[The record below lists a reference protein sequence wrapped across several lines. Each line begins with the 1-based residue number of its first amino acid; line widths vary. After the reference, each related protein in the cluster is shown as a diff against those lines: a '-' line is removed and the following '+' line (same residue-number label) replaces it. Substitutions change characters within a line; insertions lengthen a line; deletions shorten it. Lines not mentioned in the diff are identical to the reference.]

1 MSSKTLGEIFAY
13 WTGDLK
19 TVEGEGYLQLPFNIE
34 KFCVANDEKIKDLK
48 QQVKEYQGFRE
59 AQTSKVRELEKERE
73 EMKEA
78 LIDFEY
84 CWKNPKDS
92 DYSYYVNSKYQK
104 LIENLKGEK

>member
-1 MSSKTLGEIFAY
+1 MVMIKHDKCAPFEAEIAK
-13 WTGDLK
+13 LK
-19 TVEGEGYLQLPFNIE
+19 
-34 KFCVANDEKIKDLK
+34 
-48 QQVKEYQGFRE
+48 
-59 AQTSKVRELEKERE
+59 KERE